1 MRAFRRNVRLSTR
14 LLLIVLTCLLPIILL
29 GIYVEYS
36 HWTERRAQLGD
47 LSLQQAQLLNG
58 DIDSIAEGARTLLSA
73 VAQFDEVR
81 HVAATCS
88 DRLRATQ
95 KSLPIYRF
103 VALLGADG
111 RIFCTSDRDLQPTTS
126 DQPRWIRDAIAAK
139 SFAAGRFA
147 AAPGIGAGFLPFA
160 MPLAAVHPDDSGV
173 LVAGLDLQNLS
184 EHLSR
189 LRQTGSPFL
198 AGSVLTVADR
208 NGVILARSPQH
219 AEFVGKRFPPA
230 ALALVSSPQAGI
242 ARLTSIDGA
251 YRVVGFIPPA
261 QSSNGLMVAIGF
273 DEAAMMADI
282 NRTSLHAADTV
293 RCAALHWSADAG
305 AAGRRAPLARRR
317 SELAGRRRG

>member
-1 MRAFRRNVRLSTR
+1 MRALRRNVRLSTR

-36 HWTERRAQLGD
+36 HWAERRAQLGD

-81 HVAATCS
+81 HVTATCS
-88 DRLRATQ
+88 DRLRATRE
-95 KSLPIYRF
+95 SLPIYSF

-111 RIFCTSDRDLQPTTS
+111 RIFCTSDPALQPPTG
-126 DQPRWIRDAIAAK
+126 DQPQWIRDAIAAEA
-139 SFAAGRFA
+139 FAAGRFA
-147 AAPGIGAGFLPFA
+147 TAPGISNGFLPFA
-160 MPLAAVHPDDSGV
+160 LPLTAAHPNGSGV
-173 LVAGLDLQNLS
+173 LVAGLDLQHLS

-208 NGVILARSPQH
+208 DGVILARSPQH

-230 ALALVSSPQAGI
+230 ALALVTSPQSGI
-242 ARLTSIDGA
+242 ARLKSI
-251 YRVVGFIPPA
+251 
-261 QSSNGLMVAIGF
+261 NGI
-273 DEAAMMADI
+273 
-282 NRTSLHAADTV
+282 
-293 RCAALHWSADAG
+293 
-305 AAGRRAPLARRR
+305 
-317 SELAGRRRG
+317 